1 MSKPAMT
8 DPSAPPLP
16 TKPASP
22 CIQVCTLD
30 DDQVCIG
37 CGRTVDDIIAWTR
50 LTDTEKWTVLA
61 QSAERRSA
69 RAQHTNLEQEVFRY
83 GPKR

>member
-1 MSKPAMT
+1 MT
-8 DPSAPPLP
+8 DSTAPQLP
-16 TKPASP
+16 AKPASP

-50 LTDTEKWTVLA
+50 LSDEEKWTVLA
-61 QSAERRSA
+61 QSAERRTE
-69 RAQHTNLEQEVFRY
+69 RAQHMNLDQEVFRN

>member
-1 MSKPAMT
+1 MT
-8 DPSAPPLP
+8 DPAAPPLP
-16 TKPASP
+16 TKPVSP

-50 LTDTEKWTVLA
+50 LTDPQKWDVIA
-61 QSAERRSA
+61 RSA
-69 RAQHTNLEQEVFRY
+69 QRKSDRAQQVNLENEVLNH
-83 GPKR
+83 GSKR